1 MKASFYKLCPNT
13 NVWLE
18 TKGWMVL
25 TCPLETG
32 VWKLVTSAR
41 QALLLPP
48 IRIRLATPDMPC
60 FSIDFG
66 NLSFGFKQ
74 IQKTQQGALP
84 PQTCLS
90 TPQNWWQAA
99 MFLPPAI
106 LNGCPPPIFLES
118 PNCPSVIFSLAAS
131 KFWESTHFL
140 QSLLF
145 TASSQDN
152 APQALCAKYL
162 SKHCCSA
169 GGESSS
175 REPASD
181 LLFCWFSTDDRPA
194 TVWRNNR
201 HLMFAVG
208 RRGMWINFVGG
219 CCYQRIFYTLPHNTF
234 MVSQLYLHLLYL
246 IFAVERRELQPR
258 NSVYKL
264 ATCQCFGQNKQIC
277 NWAEKK
283 INRCVIP
290 LNPPHKFKIFQW
302 IWLFTSIS
310 TQLNFFLQQKPNI
323 SHIHSAQIYM
333 EAVKI
338 MVRLKF
344 S

>member
-1 MKASFYKLCPNT
+1 MHLKLYVQNIYPNIAAQ
-13 NVWLE
+13 
-18 TKGWMVL
+18 
-25 TCPLETG
+25 
-32 VWKLVTSAR
+32 LVVSHR
-41 QALLLPP
+41 
-48 IRIRLATPDMPC
+48 
-60 FSIDFG
+60 G
-66 NLSFGFKQ
+66 
-74 IQKTQQGALP
+74 
-84 PQTCLS
+84 
-90 TPQNWWQAA
+90 
-99 MFLPPAI
+99 
-106 LNGCPPPIFLES
+106 
-118 PNCPSVIFSLAAS
+118 
-131 KFWESTHFL
+131 
-140 QSLLF
+140 
-145 TASSQDN
+145 
-152 APQALCAKYL
+152 
-162 SKHCCSA
+162 
-169 GGESSS
+169 
-175 REPASD
+175 PASD
-181 LLFCWFSTDDRPA
+181 LSFCWFSTDDRPA

-333 EAVKI
+333 EAVSVGWWRECVHSSLYKLEFCEHI
-338 MVRLKF
+338 QL
-344 S
+344 SD